1 MELGNATALTP
12 AEREEAAMAIW
23 NHEKGMAAT
32 VIIISWLFKVCN
44 HAVQLNSSI
53 EPLNHRSTLP
63 SFSTHTHR
71 ICAKALTA
79 LYPSPVPHTQPRHTI
94 KVIWLTR
101 HSQLTRMKKSR
112 TFIACLCA
120 RPRLRLIAAVQ
131 AITTPSRVSQTLSA
145 LRAGGLVRRVSAP

>member
-23 NHEKGMAAT
+23 NHEKGMAAA

-44 HAVQLNSSI
+44 HAVQLNSPT
-53 EPLNHRSTLP
+53 EPLNHRSTLL
-63 SFSTHTHR
+63 SFSTHTHPT
-71 ICAKALTA
+71 CAKALTA
-79 LYPSPVPHTQPRHTI
+79 LYRSPVPHTQLHHTI
-94 KVIWLTR
+94 TVIWLTKR
-101 HSQLTRMKKSR
+101 WQLTRMKKSR

-120 RPRLRLIAAVQ
+120 RRRHRGIAAVQ

-145 LRAGGLVRRVSAP
+145 LRAGGLVRRVLAA

>member
-23 NHEKGMAAT
+23 NHEKGMAAA

-44 HAVQLNSSI
+44 HAVQLDPSI

-63 SFSTHTHR
+63 SFSTHTHP
-71 ICAKALTA
+71 ICAKALIA
-79 LYPSPVPHTQPRHTI
+79 LYHSPVPHTQPRHT
-94 KVIWLTR
+94 VIWLTR

-112 TFIACLCA
+112 TFIVCLCA
-120 RPRLRLIAAVQ
+120 RRRLRLIAAVQ

-145 LRAGGLVRRVSAP
+145 LRAGGIVRKVLAA